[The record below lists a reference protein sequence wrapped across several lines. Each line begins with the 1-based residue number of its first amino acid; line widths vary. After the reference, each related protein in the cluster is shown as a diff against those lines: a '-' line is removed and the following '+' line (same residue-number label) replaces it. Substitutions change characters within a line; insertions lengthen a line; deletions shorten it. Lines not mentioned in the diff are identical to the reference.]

1 MRWLPRVPLED
12 SCRCV
17 CVCVCS
23 YVCQIYECPARL
35 LLFRARCSSDWRMRK
50 RRRRG
55 DNQVMRFDESVTPF
69 YSLTLQCRLPLHYFV
84 PLTPLCLLSPSQIC
98 LFSLFSPLLHALSVS
113 IFFHSACLCLLSH
126 PLRLPPPASYWCGG
140 RCFGPPEGE
149 RLWYKKA

>member
-1 MRWLPRVPLED
+1 M
-12 SCRCV
+12 CA
-17 CVCVCS
+17 CVCS

-126 PLRLPPPASYWCGG
+126 PLRLPPPLPLTDVEADAL
-140 RCFGPPEGE
+140 GPQKESVSDIKRPNEWE
-149 RLWYKKA
+149 PPVCVPAAK

>member
-1 MRWLPRVPLED
+1 M
-12 SCRCV
+12 
-17 CVCVCS
+17 
-23 YVCQIYECPARL
+23 CQIYECPARL

-50 RRRRG
+50 QRRRG

-113 IFFHSACLCLLSH
+113 IFFHSACLCLLSPPPLPPPPTPPTPPAQLGGCSGPLRSALCLLSH
-126 PLRLPPPASYWCGG
+126 PLPLPPPASY
-140 RCFGPPEGE
+140 
-149 RLWYKKA
+149 